1 MSAYA
6 PPPAEEYSDSD
17 SDDFLFPA
25 SETAHTNTYNFNPAY
40 ARGGFNV
47 SDVHQWCSSMALW
60 V

>member
-1 MSAYA
+1 MAAYA

-25 SETAHTNTYNFNPAY
+25 SETAHTNTYNFNSAY

-47 SDVHQWCSSMALW
+47 SDVHQ
-60 V
+60 